1 MAVAQLTDLFKG
13 ASVVDFTGQLADS
26 KQFSGFGNEF
36 TALVRQDRP
45 PKAVVIVDQC
55 TFLDGTAG
63 AALVVDHLNVTG
75 YSPLVGP
82 NHPCGERFTVVQNIY
97 VEPGQLDGCD
107 LKLKPVIVAGL
118 KGDVKPTLDEIE
130 FLKKM
135 DAAAYCYHLIPA
147 MLIAAHAGCRV
158 LGIVVSKGS
167 RLDANVVAQI
177 KKLVGG

>member
-26 KQFSGFGNEF
+26 KQFAGFGDDF
-36 TALVRQDRP
+36 TALVRQDKP
-45 PKAVVIVDQC
+45 PRAVVIVDEC

-82 NHPCGERFTVVQNIY
+82 NHPAGERFTVVQNIY
-97 VEPGQLDGCD
+97 VEPEQIGDKD
-107 LKLKPVIVAGL
+107 LQLKPVIAAGL
-118 KGDVKPTLDEIE
+118 KGDVKPTIEEIE

-135 DAAAYCYHLIPA
+135 GAHAYCYHLIPA

-167 RLDANVVAQI
+167 QLDAKTLAQL
-177 KKLVGG
+177 KQLVGG